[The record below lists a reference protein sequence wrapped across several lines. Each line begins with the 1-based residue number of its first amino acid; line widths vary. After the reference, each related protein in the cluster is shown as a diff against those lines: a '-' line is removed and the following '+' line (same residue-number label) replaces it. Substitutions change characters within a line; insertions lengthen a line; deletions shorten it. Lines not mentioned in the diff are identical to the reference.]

1 MPKDRRR
8 GAGGRGA
15 RAPGL
20 AASSGTA
27 ASLPSGAPV
36 ASVPLAE
43 VRSALRELPG
53 FADALAPARTQRE
66 APSGLHGR
74 NERGKRLVS
83 KLEQCLD
90 ELRNVLSA
98 IPAAAA
104 ASALPAGPRA
114 ALRELRGL
122 ADGLAPARTEG
133 GVQPPGEGTGGC
145 LSATKGQALER
156 CLKALSGALSRLPLV
171 SPERAAAIAEL
182 LSQEPAA
189 AAALLKLHAAALRPC
204 GADVAGVFDED
215 ELSHSDW
222 STWLVWVT
230 GLVMELTEAAAP
242 LPPSHHALSALRFVR
257 AMLRAQ
263 PFHAL
268 SRQLAAAAAALEA
281 GRGGGGEAGSSSGGG
296 GAGSSS
302 GGGTETSSGGGAGSS
317 SGGGTETSSGG
328 GAGRRRKSAPLPAPE
343 PEDSRSKMAYV
354 MARIM
359 LSAGAWIAITANAPL
374 AVYRNVTVEAVS
386 HKLVVPIPKAI
397 TGSGTERASGEGCS
411 VPVFQAGEIAAE
423 RAACLEEY
431 ARGLAESGFLEHA
444 TRVTLLMLR
453 RGGEGEGEMRV
464 REALRRLLA
473 LWRAQERASGPARLL
488 WAPPSPGDASTAAAG
503 SVNPAA
509 AAHLRSA
516 LGGRCVQ
523 TAVLVYGVGTLRV
536 ADRGPSYGLPAEL
549 QTAGLTLLETEEGG
563 ARRLSPIA
571 LELLLRQL
579 ASGSALPPPGPGAS
593 LELALGVGRAAVG
606 TAAQGL
612 FPALSE
618 LFDTPPPALAEPL
631 LLTAQEAL
639 RLAVGA
645 LACGRLLLP
654 RQRPSPRLEAQRA
667 EWWRLAGWT
676 TAYGM
681 CTTEEGPLCQLWGLV
696 TEPLLAVWPDGRL
709 AALAGGFLSAL
720 HPAFA
725 AAAKPGP
732 HDTVPLTLLA
742 ACESARP
749 DGPGFGL
756 LLAALL
762 AYGDPQEGEQLLATV
777 GALGGLGGSPRT
789 GAAGPARSGPVP
801 YARAATSFLR
811 AASGAVGRCGGLGTA
826 GEAPAGPAACVAAA
840 AEPATFGGGG
850 STSASAATAATAAT
864 TAASLAPPRG
874 PAQQLGRM
882 VVFAA
887 AAWGLPL
894 EP

>member
-222 STWLVWVT
+222 ST
-230 GLVMELTEAAAP
+230 
-242 LPPSHHALSALRFVR
+242 
-257 AMLRAQ
+257 
-263 PFHAL
+263 
-268 SRQLAAAAAALEA
+268 RQLAAAAAALEA

-709 AALAGGFLSAL
+709 DLDALTPSAPPEVAAALAGGFLSAL

-826 GEAPAGPAACVAAA
+826 GRRRRGLQL
-840 AEPATFGGGG
+840 
-850 STSASAATAATAAT
+850 
-864 TAASLAPPRG
+864 ASLLLLSPPRSAVADPRPPPPPPPPLPPLPPPPWHRREVPHSSSDGWWCSLRRRGGYRWSPEVGCGFSGGAGGRG
-874 PAQQLGRM
+874 PGGRM
-882 VVFAA
+882 
-887 AAWGLPL
+887 G
-894 EP
+894 